1 MKKFLSFIIQHWYYF
16 FIANTILQVF
26 SFRDFYFVLVVV
38 MWLLGVDSM
47 TKIKWNKIDV
57 AVAASMFFSIFSYF
71 FSDYRI
77 ELFYFGVKNQL
88 SVMFLYFI
96 ARTGKF
102 RNDDFIENFKWPMLF
117 IIVSGIVL
125 YFFPPGW
132 YLAFRY
138 DTLGNLSD
146 NPQLFYEMTRMS
158 SFFSHPYF
166 LGYGSC
172 IMIIYII
179 KKLLIDKCESRW
191 YYVAFFLTIFTL
203 FFSQMRVAIAYSL
216 LFLTLSSLYV
226 VFIDKSNSRFFKTIL
241 YLVPISIIILFLIIN
256 NIDEDFLYYITERST
271 NKDDNFIKE
280 RINIFAY
287 FFRYIS
293 VFGSGLGRFG
303 HSAIEFNQAS
313 IADAEYLRILCEL
326 GYVGM
331 FLLLYPI
338 IYSVILGIKN
348 IKNAFLETFV
358 VLFFLF
364 VMIGAAPLEMMQQH
378 NFLLWFCV
386 GHIVSK
392 TYTYKSII

>member
-1 MKKFLSFIIQHWYYF
+1 M
-16 FIANTILQVF
+16 
-26 SFRDFYFVLVVV
+26 
-38 MWLLGVDSM
+38 
-47 TKIKWNKIDV
+47 IDV
-57 AVAASMFFSIFSYF
+57 AVAASMFFSIFSYS

-77 ELFYFGVKNQL
+77 ELFYFGIKNQL

-96 ARTGKF
+96 ARTVKF
-102 RNDDFIENFKWPMLF
+102 RKDDFIENFKWPMLF

-132 YLAFRY
+132 YSAFRY
-138 DTLGNLSD
+138 NSLGDLSD

-179 KKLLIDKCESRW
+179 KKLLIDKCESIW

-216 LFLTLSSLYV
+216 LFMTLSSLYV

-241 YLVPISIIILFLIIN
+241 YLVPISILILFLIIN

-271 NKDDNFIKE
+271 DKDDNLIEE

-303 HSAIEFNQAS
+303 HSAIEYNQKC
-313 IADAEYLRILCEL
+313 IADAEYLRVLCEL

-331 FLLLYPI
+331 FLLIFPI

-348 IKNAFLETFV
+348 IKNAFFETFV

-364 VMIGAAPLEMMQQH
+364 VMIGAAPLEMTQQH

-392 TYTYKSII
+392 SYKYKGKI

>member
-1 MKKFLSFIIQHWYYF
+1 MKKVLSFIILHWYYF
-16 FIANTILQVF
+16 FIANAILQVF
-26 SFRDFYFVLVVV
+26 SFRDCYFVLVVV
-38 MWLLGVDSM
+38 MWVLGVDSM

-57 AVAASMFFSIFSYF
+57 AIAASMFFSIFSYS

-77 ELFYFGVKNQL
+77 ELFYFGIKNQL

-102 RNDDFIENFKWPMLF
+102 RNDDFIENFKWPMLLV
-117 IIVSGIVL
+117 IVSGIFL

-132 YLAFRY
+132 YSAFRY
-138 DTLGNLSD
+138 NTLGDLSD
-146 NPQLFYEMTRMS
+146 NPLYFYEQTRMS

-179 KKLLIDKCESRW
+179 KKLLIDKCESMW

-203 FFSQMRVAIAYSL
+203 FFSQMRVAISYSL
-216 LFLTLSSLYV
+216 LFMTLSSLYV

-241 YLVPISIIILFLIIN
+241 YLVPISILMLFLIIN

-271 NKDDNFIKE
+271 NKEDNLIEE
-280 RINIFAY
+280 RINMFAY
-287 FFRYIS
+287 FFNYIS

-303 HSAIEFNQAS
+303 HSAIEFNQKC
-313 IADAEYLRILCEL
+313 IADAEYLRVLCEL

-331 FLLLYPI
+331 FLLMYPI
-338 IYSVILGIKN
+338 IYSIILGIKN
-348 IKNAFLETFV
+348 IKNAFFETFV

-364 VMIGAAPLEMMQQH
+364 VMIGAAPLEMTQQH

>member
-1 MKKFLSFIIQHWYYF
+1 MKKFLSFIIQYWYYF

-26 SFRDFYFVLVVV
+26 SFRDFYSVLVVV

-132 YLAFRY
+132 YSAFRY
-138 DTLGNLSD
+138 NSLGDLSD

-271 NKDDNFIKE
+271 NKDDNLIEE

-303 HSAIEFNQAS
+303 HSAIEFNQKC
-313 IADAEYLRILCEL
+313 IADAEYLRVLCEL

-331 FLLLYPI
+331 FLLIFPI

-348 IKNAFLETFV
+348 IKNAFFETFV

-364 VMIGAAPLEMMQQH
+364 VMIGAAPLEMTQQH

-392 TYTYKSII
+392 SYKYKGKI

>member
-1 MKKFLSFIIQHWYYF
+1 MKKVLSFIIQHWYYF
-16 FIANTILQVF
+16 FIANAILQVF

-47 TKIKWNKIDV
+47 TKIKWNMIDV

-77 ELFYFGVKNQL
+77 ELFYFGIKNQL

-102 RNDDFIENFKWPMLF
+102 KNDDFIENFKWPMLF

-132 YLAFRY
+132 YSAFRY
-138 DTLGNLSD
+138 NSLGDLSD

-179 KKLLIDKCESRW
+179 KKLLIDKCESIW

-216 LFLTLSSLYV
+216 LFMTLSSLYV

-241 YLVPISIIILFLIIN
+241 YLVPISILILFLIIN

-271 NKDDNFIKE
+271 NKDDNLIEE

-303 HSAIEFNQAS
+303 HSAIEFNQKC
-313 IADAEYLRILCEL
+313 IADAEYLRVLCEL

-331 FLLLYPI
+331 FLLIFPI

-348 IKNAFLETFV
+348 IKNAFFETFV

-364 VMIGAAPLEMMQQH
+364 VMIGAAPLEMTQQH

-392 TYTYKSII
+392 SYKYKGKI

>member
-1 MKKFLSFIIQHWYYF
+1 MKKVLSFIIQHWYYF
-16 FIANTILQVF
+16 FIANAILQVF

-47 TKIKWNKIDV
+47 TKIKWNMIDM
-57 AVAASMFFSIFSYF
+57 AVAASMFFSIFSYS

-77 ELFYFGVKNQL
+77 ELFYFGIKNQL

-96 ARTGKF
+96 ARTVKF
-102 RNDDFIENFKWPMLF
+102 RKDDFIENFKWPMLF

-132 YLAFRY
+132 YSAFRY
-138 DTLGNLSD
+138 NSLGDLSD

-158 SFFSHPYF
+158 SFFPHPYF

-179 KKLLIDKCESRW
+179 KKLLIDKCESMW

-203 FFSQMRVAIAYSL
+203 FFSQMRVAIVYSL

-241 YLVPISIIILFLIIN
+241 YLVPISILILFLIIN

-271 NKDDNFIKE
+271 NKDDNLIEE
-280 RINIFAY
+280 RINMFAS
-287 FFRYIS
+287 F
-293 VFGSGLGRFG
+293 
-303 HSAIEFNQAS
+303 S
-313 IADAEYLRILCEL
+313 ITFLYLALD
-326 GYVGM
+326 
-331 FLLLYPI
+331 
-338 IYSVILGIKN
+338 
-348 IKNAFLETFV
+348 
-358 VLFFLF
+358 
-364 VMIGAAPLEMMQQH
+364 
-378 NFLLWFCV
+378 
-386 GHIVSK
+386 
-392 TYTYKSII
+392 